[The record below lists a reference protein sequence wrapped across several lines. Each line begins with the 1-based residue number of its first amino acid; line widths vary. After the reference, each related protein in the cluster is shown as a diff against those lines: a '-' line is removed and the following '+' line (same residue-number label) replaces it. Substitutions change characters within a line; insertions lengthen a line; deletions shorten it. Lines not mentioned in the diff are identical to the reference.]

1 MSIPGGESNRGRP
14 FGPAPVS
21 RVPRRRPT
29 LPLRRQSSTIGGR
42 GLNFRVRNGAGC
54 FPSPMATGTLQF
66 SRRVR
71 GAAAALEYSIA
82 SASNR
87 SSPRTISTGRLNTL
101 PCLHLPP
108 INPVVCWGPYRV
120 LPVGALILEWASHL
134 DAFSAYPVRT
144 WPMSSALGRTTHTPE
159 VRPSRSSRTRDS
171 SPQGSCAHGG

>member
-1 MSIPGGESNRGRP
+1 EW
-14 FGPAPVS
+14 S
-21 RVPRRRPT
+21 RVFPLSYGHRNSSVVKARP
-29 LPLRRQSSTIGGR
+29 PH
-42 GLNFRVRNGAGC
+42 VW
-54 FPSPMATGTLQF
+54 
-66 SRRVR
+66 

-134 DAFSAYPVRT
+134 DAFSAYPVRP
-144 WPMSSALGRTTHTPE
+144 WPMSSALGRTTHTPA
-159 VRPSRSSRTRDS
+159 VRPSRSSLTMAS